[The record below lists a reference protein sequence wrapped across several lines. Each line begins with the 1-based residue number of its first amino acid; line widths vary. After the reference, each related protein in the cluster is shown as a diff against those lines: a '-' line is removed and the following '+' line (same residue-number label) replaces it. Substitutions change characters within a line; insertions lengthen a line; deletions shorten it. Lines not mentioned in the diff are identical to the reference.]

1 MYVVKK
7 VDSTL
12 QSPEFADNKSS
23 EIYWTLPAQSQY
35 QQWDTPRSPLACQSA
50 HNLQKSDT
58 DQERDTHI

>member
-12 QSPEFADNKSS
+12 QSPESADNKSS
-23 EIYWTLPAQSQY
+23 EMYWTLPAQSQD
-35 QQWDTPRSPLACQSA
+35 QQWDSPRSLACQSA
-50 HNLQKSDT
+50 HYLQKSDT